1 MKSELSA
8 MDKKAVMYGVLAL
21 VILLIIAFVIKPL
34 ATGQPVNIGL
44 PSSAT
49 PVPTPLIPLNPSGTV
64 GTNGVPVTPLQSQS
78 QTLVATTV
86 STPVPTWNAQVK
98 DVGFVDPSTYG
109 LTTNQT
115 YPNSTRIDSVSPVVN
130 MTSYATFSGALSG
143 TTQIMYIPF
152 PYWELWYTVD
162 PQPERKTTQVSITP
176 TLGSGASASG
186 ISGSYTTVK
195 PQFTLQVMDAND
207 PNRIVRVIS
216 PPGGIDLNLWMGV
229 APTTPANSVLKQ
241 RPTAAQTIDPKTLD
255 PRPWKEKFFEG
266 QKDYYFI
273 INSQN
278 LKSYKIDIKVPT
290 KYIGQY

>member
-1 MKSELSA
+1 
-8 MDKKAVMYGVLAL
+8 MDKKAVMYGILAL
-21 VILLIIAFVIKPL
+21 VILLIIALVIKPI

-49 PVPTPLIPLNPSGTV
+49 PVPTPLIPLNPSGTA
-64 GTNGVPVTPLQSQS
+64 GTNGVPVTPLQSLS
-78 QTLVATTV
+78 QTPVSTTV
-86 STPVPTWNAQVK
+86 STPVPTWNAKVK

-109 LTTNQT
+109 LSTNQT
-115 YPNSTRIDSVSPVVN
+115 YANSTRIDSVSPVVN
-130 MTSYATFSGALSG
+130 MTTYATFSGALSG

-186 ISGSYTTVK
+186 VSGSYTTVK

-216 PPGGIDLNLWMGV
+216 PPGGIDLNLWMGIT
-229 APTTPANSVLKQ
+229 PTTPANSILKQ
-241 RPTAAQTIDPKTLD
+241 RPTAAQTLDPKTLD

-290 KYIGQY
+290 KYIGQF